1 MTVSSY
7 RTSRI
12 GRQVLIL
19 QDLVE
24 DQLIS
29 LASSRSPSDSNN
41 DTNLINNLLLA
52 PLLLSDDELLLA
64 PVPTVE
70 PLHHESL

>member
-1 MTVSSY
+1 
-7 RTSRI
+7 
-12 GRQVLIL
+12 
-19 QDLVE
+19 VE

-41 DTNLINNLLLA
+41 DTNLINNLLLV